1 MEATGSLVGITPVE
15 LVGAPDVLVVG
26 GGAAGCVIAA
36 RLSED
41 PACTVLLLEAG
52 PDLRGAPS
60 DDVRLGWR
68 PTRSFD
74 WGLTSDPD
82 ELGVARPLPR
92 GRLLG
97 GCSSTN
103 ATFALRG
110 SPADYDGWADR
121 GNAGWAFDD
130 VLPYFTRLEHDL
142 DFGDRAGH
150 GSSGPIP
157 IRRYQPDELTDVA
170 RAGLAAFEAVGLAS
184 VEDHNAPGAV
194 GGGLLPV
201 NCVDGVRMSSA
212 LTYLPPPG
220 ERPNLGVRCGAE
232 VLDLVFDSSRAVG
245 VRLTDGE
252 TLRAGCIVISAGTY
266 ASPCLLLRSGIGPA
280 SDLREHGIP
289 VRVDLP
295 GVGANLSDH
304 VAVSIESPYGGELS
318 PAPLFQ
324 VVATQRSST
333 ASGSGPPDLQLVAF
347 GPLPGADGSPPSFTI
362 AAALLKPRSRGRV
375 ALRSAAGPAS
385 IELGYF
391 REPVD
396 LDRLAEGLEI
406 AEQLADHATVRALG
420 PRLDAPAAGVPSGRD
435 ERRQWMRR
443 AGWTYHHPV
452 GTCRMGPDSDPH
464 AVVDPNGRVRG
475 TEGLYVADAS
485 VMPDVPSANTHVPTL
500 MVAERFADTLRTAAR
515 MV

>member
-1 MEATGSLVGITPVE
+1 MVGIAPDK
-15 LVGAPDVLVVG
+15 LVGAPDVIVVG
-26 GGAAGCVIAA
+26 GGAAGCVMAA

-41 PACTVLLLEAG
+41 PTCNVLLLEAG
-52 PDLRGAPS
+52 PDLRDSPS
-60 DDVRLGWR
+60 DDVRLGWG

-74 WGLTSDPD
+74 WGFTSNPD
-82 ELGVARPLPR
+82 ELGIARPLPR

-110 SPADYDGWADR
+110 SPADYDGWASR

-142 DFGDRAGH
+142 DFGTRAGH
-150 GSSGPIP
+150 GNSGPVP
-157 IRRYQPDELTDVA
+157 IRRYRRDELTDVA
-170 RAGLAAFEAVGLAS
+170 DAGLAAFEAVGLAY

-194 GGGLLPV
+194 GCGLLPV
-201 NCVDGVRMSSA
+201 NCVDGVRMSTA
-212 LTYLPPPG
+212 LTYLPPP
-220 ERPNLGVRCGAE
+220 EARANLGVRCGAE
-232 VLDLVFDSSRAVG
+232 VLDLVFDGIRAVG

-266 ASPCLLLRSGIGPA
+266 VSPCLLLRSGIGPA
-280 SDLREHGIP
+280 ADLREHGIT

-304 VAVSIESPYGGELS
+304 VAVAIELRYGGEAS

-324 VVATQRSST
+324 VVATHRSST
-333 ASGSGPPDLQLVAF
+333 ASGGGPPDLQLVAF
-347 GPLPGADGSPPSFTI
+347 GPLPGANEAPPTFRI

-375 ALRSAAGPAS
+375 ALGPAAAADPAS
-385 IELGYF
+385 IDLGYF

-406 AEQLADHATVRALG
+406 AEQLADHPAVRALS
-420 PRLDAPAAGVPSGRD
+420 PPLHAPAALVPSGRP
-435 ERRQWMRR
+435 ERRDWMRR
-443 AGWTYHHPV
+443 TCWTYHHPV
-452 GTCRMGPDSDPH
+452 GTCSMGSDSDPG
-464 AVVDPNGRVRG
+464 AVVDASGRVRG
-475 TEGLYVADAS
+475 TEGLHVADAS
-485 VMPDVPSANTHVPTL
+485 IMPDIPSANTHVPTL
-500 MVAERFADTLRTAAR
+500 MVAERLAAILRKGRT
-515 MV
+515 